1 VVGGGGGGIAE
12 SKLPGVGM
20 PLIKFIEM
28 KFVIKIIIKAILCLL
43 LV

>member
-20 PLIKFIEM
+20 PLIKFVE
-28 KFVIKIIIKAILCLL
+28 IKIIIKAILCLL